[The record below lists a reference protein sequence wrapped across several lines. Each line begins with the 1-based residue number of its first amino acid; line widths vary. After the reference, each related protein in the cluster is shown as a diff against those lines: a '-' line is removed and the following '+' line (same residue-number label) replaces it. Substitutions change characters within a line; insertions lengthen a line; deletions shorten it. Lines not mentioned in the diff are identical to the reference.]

1 MLVTAGLLVAL
12 YPNVLFWVIQ
22 RPVVDWDARSIWL
35 FHAKV
40 LAVDQGLDPAFFTD
54 PVYLHPSYPLLV
66 PAQAAWLSLLRG
78 GWSEMAGKS
87 FLLLNFAAYLQL
99 FLALL
104 RVKGHPWWLGL
115 GAALLFFDTGVRSY
129 GDGFGYAYVNGY
141 ADAHFIAPFLLA
153 LLAFSLP
160 RSQKG
165 PALGALLATGL
176 VTGMFAVSGVALAC
190 VARRSPARLPAVSLV
205 GAVVRMV
212 AYGALLTALAGAD
225 SIDRTSTVVTT
236 CVLLATTLAYEV
248 RFAATTP
255 GFYWIHT
262 PAPHGA
268 QAKERTGG

>member
-1 MLVTAGLLVAL
+1 MTGSGSLERAV
-12 YPNVLFWVIQ
+12 
-22 RPVVDWDARSIWL
+22 RRSQ
-35 FHAKV
+35 V
-40 LAVDQGLDPAFFTD
+40 PEPELA
-54 PVYLHPSYPLLV
+54 
-66 PAQAAWLSLLRG
+66 WRG
-78 GWSEMAGKS
+78 T
-87 FLLLNFAAYLQL
+87 
-99 FLALL
+99 
-104 RVKGHPWWLGL
+104 
-115 GAALLFFDTGVRSY
+115 GAALLVAVPLVAGCWLLRGQAGV
-129 GDGFGYAYVNGY
+129 
-141 ADAHFIAPFLLA
+141 
-153 LLAFSLP
+153 
-160 RSQKG
+160 
-165 PALGALLATGL
+165 LGALLATGL

-225 SIDRTSTVVTT
+225 SIDRASTVVTT